1 MEQWKRNLWILFVCQ
16 FLVLG
21 SMTMIL
27 PFMPLYLQELGMT
40 DKDEISLWS
49 GLIFGASFFTAF
61 LFSPFWG
68 RLADKHG
75 RKMMILRSGF
85 GMSITIILL
94 GFATS
99 PIMLL
104 LLRLLNG
111 VVSGFIPASIG
122 LVATNTPKEHTGYA
136 LGTLQSGAV
145 AGSII
150 GPLFGGMMADTFG
163 FRMIFNITGIGVLI
177 AATVVLLFVKEIEKP
192 TGEVPK
198 SNAIQDFKQVTVH
211 QPMVALFFVAFLI
224 QLAMV
229 GVNPMIPLFVQEL
242 SSGQNV
248 AFLAGAAT
256 AVMGFS
262 NMIASPQLGKLADK
276 TSRHKVLFLS
286 LSIAAV
292 VSIPTAFVTDL
303 WQLFV
308 LRFLLGL
315 CAGGLLPTVN
325 SLIKQLAPDGMESRT
340 YGFSNSFVYL
350 GNMLGPI
357 LGGWISAG
365 IGIRGV
371 FVFSTLTFFINVLL
385 VKFYI
390 RPVMEGRKRIKHGP
404 FVKSG

>member
-1 MEQWKRNLWILFVCQ
+1 MQQWKRNLWILFACQ
-16 FLVLG
+16 FLVL
-21 SMTMIL
+21 SAMTMIL

-40 DKDEISLWS
+40 DMDKVSLWS

-68 RLADKHG
+68 RLADKYG
-75 RKMMILRSGF
+75 RKVMILRSGF
-85 GMSITIILL
+85 GMSVTIILL
-94 GFATS
+94 GFATG
-99 PIMLL
+99 PVQLL

-150 GPLFGGMMADTFG
+150 GPLFGGAMAEAFG
-163 FRMIFNITGIGVLI
+163 FRMIFNITGICVLV

-192 TGEVPK
+192 TGDVPK
-198 SNAIQDFKQVTVH
+198 SNALKDFKRVTVH
-211 QPMVALFFVAFLI
+211 KPMIALFFAAFLI
-224 QLAMV
+224 QLAML

-242 SSGQNV
+242 ASGENI

-256 AVMGFS
+256 AVMGFA
-262 NMIASPQLGKLADK
+262 NMMASPQLGKLADR
-276 TSRHKVLFLS
+276 TNRQKVLFFS
-286 LSIAAV
+286 LSGAAIA
-292 VSIPTAFVTDL
+292 SIPVAFVSDL

-308 LRFLLGL
+308 LRFMIGL
-315 CAGGLLPTVN
+315 FAGGLLPTVN
-325 SLIKQLAPDGMESRT
+325 SIIKQLSPQGMESRT

-357 LGGWISAG
+357 LAGWLSAG

-371 FVFSTLTFFINVLL
+371 FVFSAIIFFVNIVL

-390 RPVMEGRKRIKHGP
+390 MPIMEGRQPNVGGR
-404 FVKSG
+404 FVKSS